1 MSGILASMV
10 DGVLIGAVYGLAA
23 MGLSLI
29 WGVMDVINLTHGAVI
44 ALGMFGMYLLF
55 AAFPINAY
63 LLLLPILAAG
73 LLLGLI
79 IYWTSVHWVI
89 DRPQLAS
96 LLSTFA
102 VNMIIIGIGTAIW
115 STSPYNVNFTL
126 RGFTIGAYTFTGN
139 HIAAA
144 CAAVVI
150 ALALELFLY
159 RTRPGK
165 AIRAVADNREAAEL
179 MGISSTMVLALA
191 FAIGIALA
199 AASGALVST
208 LFPFTIL
215 SGAGYQ
221 MKSFVVTVLA
231 GLGKPLGALGA
242 GILLGLLEGAVTPF
256 IAVSWIPLI
265 EFGLF
270 VVVLVA
276 FPRGIFG
283 RRATA

>member
-1 MSGILASMV
+1 MSGILASMI
-10 DGVLIGAVYGLAA
+10 DGLLIGSVYGLAA

-44 ALGMFGMYLLF
+44 ALGMFGMYILF
-55 AAFPINAY
+55 TAFPVNAY
-63 LLLLPILAAG
+63 LLLLPIIVAG

-79 IYWTSVHWVI
+79 IYWISVHRVI
-89 DRPQLAS
+89 GRSQLSS

-102 VNMIIIGIGTAIW
+102 VNMMIIGIGTAIW

-126 RGFTIGAYTFTGN
+126 RGITVGAYTFDGN
-139 HIAAA
+139 HLAAA
-144 CAAVVI
+144 GAAVI
-150 ALALELFLY
+150 IGLALELFLY

-199 AASGALVST
+199 ASSGALVST

-231 GLGKPLGALGA
+231 GLGKPLGALVA
-242 GILLGLLEGAVTPF
+242 GVLLGLLEGAVTPF

-276 FPRGIFG
+276 FPKGIFT
-283 RRATA
+283 RATA